1 METKEL
7 KYEKINNSDD
17 VLSIDLLNGYSVIS
31 ITGYNKELE
40 SYIVTFY
47 LKENN
52 LDTLR
57 LIGAADRLI
66 FPKAEE
72 INYAIIKTVSDFLEN
87 GFLQYYIEQYELEE
101 KIINNGIKRMR
112 K

>member
-7 KYEKINNSDD
+7 KYENINNSDD

-40 SYIVTFY
+40 SHIVTLY

-66 FPKAEE
+66 FPKTEE
-72 INYAIIKTVSDFLEN
+72 INYAIVKTVSDFLEN

-101 KIINNGIKRMR
+101 KNINNGIKRLE